1 MGRGIDLFTQT
12 ILLVDFAL
20 MAKFIQVNVTI
31 NNRFTAK
38 VISGCVKDTFVICFI
53 YMAPSK
59 SPPRF
64 PNTAEFEIPLRRIK
78 IYSMCVL
85 ILMLVRKKIDA
96 LAGLTLVLNIAPS
109 NLLRIFKIRK
119 SLATELKKNKNG
131 GAVTLNWRKNLLI
144 LTSTKIN
151 ERQINRRAGT
161 SALAREFAAM
171 IEAGISGLGIDR
183 VQKLTFTNPI
193 QCVNGRSRV
202 C

>member
-1 MGRGIDLFTQT
+1 MFTQT

-38 VISGCVKDTFVICFI
+38 VMSGCVKDTIVICFSLYRI
-53 YMAPSK
+53 PSK

-85 ILMLVRKKIDA
+85 ILMLVRKEIDA

-119 SLATELKKNKNG
+119 
-131 GAVTLNWRKNLLI
+131 LL
-144 LTSTKIN
+144 LQS
-151 ERQINRRAGT
+151 
-161 SALAREFAAM
+161 
-171 IEAGISGLGIDR
+171 
-183 VQKLTFTNPI
+183 
-193 QCVNGRSRV
+193 
-202 C
+202 

>member
-1 MGRGIDLFTQT
+1 MFTQT

-38 VISGCVKDTFVICFI
+38 VMSGCVKDTFVICFI

-171 IEAGISGLGIDR
+171 IEAGITGLGIDR

>member
-1 MGRGIDLFTQT
+1 MFTQT

>member
-1 MGRGIDLFTQT
+1 MFTQT

-38 VISGCVKDTFVICFI
+38 VMSGCVKDTFVICFI

-131 GAVTLNWRKNLLI
+131 KTGGNFNLTEKKIITTNKHKKN
-144 LTSTKIN
+144 N

>member
-1 MGRGIDLFTQT
+1 MF
-12 ILLVDFAL
+12 
-20 MAKFIQVNVTI
+20 
-31 NNRFTAK
+31 
-38 VISGCVKDTFVICFI
+38 KDTIVICFSLYRI
-53 YMAPSK
+53 PSK

-131 GAVTLNWRKNLLI
+131 KTGGNFNLTEKFI
-144 LTSTKIN
+144 TTNKHKKIT
-151 ERQINRRAGT
+151 R
-161 SALAREFAAM
+161 
-171 IEAGISGLGIDR
+171 D
-183 VQKLTFTNPI
+183 K
-193 QCVNGRSRV
+193 
-202 C
+202 

>member
-38 VISGCVKDTFVICFI
+38 VMSGCVKDTFVICFI

-119 SLATELKKNKNG
+119 SLATELKKK
-131 GAVTLNWRKNLLI
+131 
-144 LTSTKIN
+144 
-151 ERQINRRAGT
+151 
-161 SALAREFAAM
+161 
-171 IEAGISGLGIDR
+171 
-183 VQKLTFTNPI
+183 
-193 QCVNGRSRV
+193 
-202 C
+202 

>member
-1 MGRGIDLFTQT
+1 
-12 ILLVDFAL
+12 

-38 VISGCVKDTFVICFI
+38 VMSGCVKDTFVICFI

-85 ILMLVRKKIDA
+85 ILMLVRKEIDA

-119 SLATELKKNKNG
+119 SLATELKKKIKMVKR
-131 GAVTLNWRKNLLI
+131 AVTLI
-144 LTSTKIN
+144 
-151 ERQINRRAGT
+151 
-161 SALAREFAAM
+161 
-171 IEAGISGLGIDR
+171 
-183 VQKLTFTNPI
+183 
-193 QCVNGRSRV
+193 
-202 C
+202 

>member
-1 MGRGIDLFTQT
+1 
-12 ILLVDFAL
+12 
-20 MAKFIQVNVTI
+20 
-31 NNRFTAK
+31 
-38 VISGCVKDTFVICFI
+38 
-53 YMAPSK
+53 
-59 SPPRF
+59 
-64 PNTAEFEIPLRRIK
+64 
-78 IYSMCVL
+78 
-85 ILMLVRKKIDA
+85 MLVRKEIDA